1 MKDFLVFQLYGVLA
15 AWGDIAVGEYRPSL
29 GHPTKSA
36 VTGLLGAALGVDRSD
51 ESQHQQL
58 TQQYGV
64 AVCVHD
70 FGELL
75 RDFHTIQVPGGK
87 HRSRSRRDELCLD
100 PLNLNTMLST
110 RDYHNDAFYQVA
122 VWPRNDNV
130 SYSLE
135 MLKEHLQSPHF
146 TLYLG
151 RKSCPVGL
159 PLFPVIS
166 RNHTLQQA
174 FESYPLE
181 KASNWIRMKPKP
193 NELHYY
199 WEDGLST
206 EELGNLKASM
216 VYSRRDKIRSRRRWQ
231 FASRDEFYASNQSG
245 G

>member
-1 MKDFLVFQLYGVLA
+1 DK
-15 AWGDIAVGEYRPSL
+15 
-29 GHPTKSA
+29 
-36 VTGLLGAALGVDRSD
+36 
-51 ESQHQQL
+51 
-58 TQQYGV
+58 
-64 AVCVHD
+64 
-70 FGELL
+70 
-75 RDFHTIQVPGGK
+75 
-87 HRSRSRRDELCLD
+87 
-100 PLNLNTMLST
+100 
-110 RDYHNDAFYQVA
+110 
-122 VWPRNDNV
+122 V

-199 WEDGLST
+199 WEDGLSA